1 MKAFSPS
8 LKPGI
13 FCVCGHSCR
22 NGEVRRASLAFP
34 SCPQPLFWE
43 NVLEKRLY
51 FLRTQASGPFQL
63 RMPPALQPLCPLTFK
78 FFAMCLGLVV
88 QKMDSAIHCISMRKM
103 NCTIQWIEIYLMDS
117 VIHLLNNWDQ
127 VIV

>member
-1 MKAFSPS
+1 M
-8 LKPGI
+8 
-13 FCVCGHSCR
+13 CGHSCR
-22 NGEVRRASLAFP
+22 NGEVRWASLAFP

-63 RMPPALQPLCPLTFK
+63 RMPPALQPLRPLTFK

-88 QKMDSAIHCISMRKM
+88 QKMDSTIQWISMRKM
-103 NCTIQWIEIYLMDS
+103 NCALPWIEIYLMDS